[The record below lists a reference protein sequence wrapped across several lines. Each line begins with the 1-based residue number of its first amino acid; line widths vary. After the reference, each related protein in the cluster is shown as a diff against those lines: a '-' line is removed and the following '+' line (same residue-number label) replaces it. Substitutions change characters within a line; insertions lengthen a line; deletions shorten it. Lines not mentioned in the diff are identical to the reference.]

1 MCWVGLQKHPE
12 EPRISSCETFS
23 LGNLTHGEFCLIL
36 LGVLL
41 SRVSMANY
49 KTDRNISCLLELS
62 HTLILS
68 VKFKGAQA
76 GSVGFKLDRPR

>member
-1 MCWVGLQKHPE
+1 M
-12 EPRISSCETFS
+12 
-23 LGNLTHGEFCLIL
+23 IL
-36 LGVLL
+36 LGFLL

-49 KTDRNISCLLELS
+49 KTDRNISCPLELS

-76 GSVGFKLDRPR
+76 GSVGFKLDRPRLKCKLALSLSFSVLLRKWA